1 MNREN
6 IDLLSLQDEII
17 ASFRPI
23 ELLFKV
29 MDSVSIEIYGEL
41 SQSYSEIGIALCNSF
56 RSKLDHILRDY
67 DSEHG
72 ADNEN

>member
-1 MNREN
+1 MNHEN
-6 IDLLSLQDEII
+6 QDLLSYQDEII

-29 MDSVSIEIYGEL
+29 MDSVSIEIHGEL

-67 DSEHG
+67 DNGHG